1 MYLTQDYQDI
11 IELFNKYGVR
21 YLIAGA
27 YAMSQVGYSR
37 STYDIDLWVDKSE
50 ENAQNIYK
58 ALDEFGVPFA
68 VEPDNFLEPNSVLQ
82 IGIAPNRIDILTDI
96 DGLTFEQAWKGDN
109 LLSLTHWK
117 PSRYQSTTLSKTK
130 KHPTDQK
137 TSLIWRNWR
146 SWHKRAIASL
156 WRISKKYPK
165 ELNPQMR
172 KTIKS
177 LATQMENVSTSP
189 KNPQI
194 QKINIK
200 IIKPEVRED
209 ARVGV
214 AYERS
219 FLSE

>member
-1 MYLTQDYQDI
+1 
-11 IELFNKYGVR
+11 
-21 YLIAGA
+21 
-27 YAMSQVGYSR
+27 
-37 STYDIDLWVDKSE
+37 
-50 ENAQNIYK
+50 
-58 ALDEFGVPFA
+58 
-68 VEPDNFLEPNSVLQ
+68 
-82 IGIAPNRIDILTDI
+82 
-96 DGLTFEQAWKGDN
+96 
-109 LLSLTHWK
+109 
-117 PSRYQSTTLSKTK
+117 
-130 KHPTDQK
+130 
-137 TSLIWRNWR
+137 
-146 SWHKRAIASL
+146 
-156 WRISKKYPK
+156 
-165 ELNPQMR
+165 MR